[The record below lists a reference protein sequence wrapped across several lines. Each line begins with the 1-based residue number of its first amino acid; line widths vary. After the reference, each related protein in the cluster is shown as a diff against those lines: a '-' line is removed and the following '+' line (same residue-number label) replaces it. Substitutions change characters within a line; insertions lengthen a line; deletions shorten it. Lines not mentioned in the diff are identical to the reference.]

1 MLYKNTAFH
10 FRLLACI
17 FELALQV
24 GRGVKSVAV
33 VRIGTAKF
41 INAITYQAMGLVDIL
56 HPLIK
61 KLVEAVFPC
70 PRSEVQLRNDYIHP
84 PFFQP
89 FPDIG
94 KRALL

>member
-1 MLYKNTAFH
+1 
-10 FRLLACI
+10 
-17 FELALQV
+17 
-24 GRGVKSVAV
+24 
-33 VRIGTAKF
+33 
-41 INAITYQAMGLVDIL
+41 MGLVDIL

-94 KRALL
+94 KQLAVIVVYICCRLTEKITPGLVSMITF